1 MNMLGIQILGV
12 LFALFMFYLTFL
24 HQRRKE
30 FTAKEYLF
38 WFGAWA
44 VFLLLVLF
52 PTSLDFL
59 IKDVLSLGRRLD
71 FFMIIGFMFMIGVL
85 FHTYALVRKTQNKIE
100 RIVRKIAIEDN
111 SKK

>member
-1 MNMLGIQILGV
+1 MNILGIQILGV

-30 FTAKEYLF
+30 FTAKEYIF
-38 WFGAWA
+38 WAGVWI

-59 IKDVLSLGRRLD
+59 IKDVLSVSRRMD
-71 FFMIIGFMFMIGVL
+71 FFIIVGFMFLVGII
-85 FHTYALVRKTQNKIE
+85 FHTYTVVRRTQNKIE
-100 RIVRKIAIEDN
+100 RVVRKIAIEN
-111 SKK
+111 KK